1 MAKMDSL
8 GLAQGGGGSGRL
20 EAMTGFGSNPGDLV
34 ANCYFPPNLAPG
46 APLVVVLHGCT
57 QNAAAY
63 DQGSGWSQ
71 LADRFG
77 FALLFPEQSRSNN
90 HNLCFNWFSSG
101 DIRRGQGEAA
111 SIAQMVRHLIASRDL
126 DPARVFINGLSA
138 GGAMTAAMLATYPEL
153 FAGGAIIAGLPYGV
167 ADNVPQALERMRG
180 QGMPSRRA
188 LANKIANASDH
199 NGPWPTLSVWH
210 GTADGTVVPANAA
223 IIVDQ
228 WKDLIGLTA
237 AGEVDRV
244 DGHQRTVWRDA
255 SGRVA
260 IERFDISGM
269 GHGTPLA
276 TRGEANCGKAGAHM
290 LEAGICSTSRIAS
303 AWGLT
308 GKPVKQAD
316 RVQAV
321 EPAVAPVSKVSAMP
335 KQRAR
340 PAATPQ
346 RASGVGAVIE
356 DALRAAGL
364 MR

>member
-1 MAKMDSL
+1 
-8 GLAQGGGGSGRL
+8 
-20 EAMTGFGSNPGDLV
+20 
-34 ANCYFPPNLAPG
+34 
-46 APLVVVLHGCT
+46 
-57 QNAAAY
+57 
-63 DQGSGWSQ
+63 
-71 LADRFG
+71 
-77 FALLFPEQSRSNN
+77 
-90 HNLCFNWFSSG
+90 
-101 DIRRGQGEAA
+101 
-111 SIAQMVRHLIASRDL
+111 
-126 DPARVFINGLSA
+126 VFINGLSA